1 MKMPSIIQIQFVALK
16 RLLVETKEQMCFAVK
31 SIFQRV
37 FAWVMSL
44 SLFSWFYVN
53 LQNILI
59 KALRVGPVPEHVSFI
74 MDGNR
79 RYAKSRRLPV
89 KKGHEAGGLTLL
101 TLLYIC
107 KRLGV
112 KCVSAYAFSIENFN
126 RPKEEVDT
134 LMNLFTV
141 KLDEFAK
148 RAKDYKDPLY
158 GSKIRIVG
166 DQSLLSPEMKKKKL
180 KRWKK
185 SHRMETISL
194 YLYCFPYTS
203 RNDMLHTIRDSV
215 EDHLEK

>member
-1 MKMPSIIQIQFVALK
+1 M
-16 RLLVETKEQMCFAVK
+16 
-31 SIFQRV
+31 
-37 FAWVMSL
+37 
-44 SLFSWFYVN
+44 
-53 LQNILI
+53 
-59 KALRVGPVPEHVSFI
+59 
-74 MDGNR
+74 
-79 RYAKSRRLPV
+79 
-89 KKGHEAGGLTLL
+89 
-101 TLLYIC
+101 
-107 KRLGV
+107 GV

-166 DQSLLSPEMKKKKL
+166 DQSLLSPEMRKKL

-194 YLYCFPYTS
+194 YLYVFLTLQEMICYILFVIQ
-203 RNDMLHTIRDSV
+203 LKTIWKIN
-215 EDHLEK
+215 HQGLI